1 MYAKIITDIAHQDV
15 DRIYTYGVP
24 QELEETIKPG
34 MRVIVP
40 FGGRK
45 AIEGYVLD
53 TASTSSVD
61 PAKLKYILSACDEYP
76 ALNPD
81 QLELAKWMAQ
91 EYHCMRASILRLFLP
106 AEMRGGRINKK
117 YRTMASLSEDEQ
129 ALQKVLSS
137 GRTGEKQR
145 RAISM
150 LMSHGRL
157 DCADIEK
164 ALGGAGTTL
173 KTLEKHGVIRL
184 EKEEIRRNPYESLST
199 APVKWHALKPMQES
213 ALKHIIRNM
222 SEGRDILLHGITGSG
237 KTEVYM
243 RAIQHV
249 LEHGGSA
256 IMLIPE
262 ISLTPQTVER
272 FRQRFGERV
281 AVLHS
286 ALSAGERYDEWRRIR
301 LSEARV
307 VVGARS
313 AVFAPCE
320 NLKLIII
327 DEAHENSYNAEGHP
341 AYRGI
346 EVAKKRMRLC
356 GGALVLGSA
365 TPSVEQYYEA
375 KNGGYDIIELTERI
389 NGRPLPQIEVADMT
403 AELAAGNKSIF
414 SRSAFRRA

>member
-1 MYAKIITDIAHQDV
+1 MDGAGISLYARQH
-15 DRIYTYGVP
+15 
-24 QELEETIKPG
+24 
-34 MRVIVP
+34 
-40 FGGRK
+40 
-45 AIEGYVLD
+45 
-53 TASTSSVD
+53 
-61 PAKLKYILSACDEYP
+61 
-76 ALNPD
+76 
-81 QLELAKWMAQ
+81 
-91 EYHCMRASILRLFLP
+91 LRLFLP

>member
-61 PAKLKYILSACDEYP
+61 PVKLKYILSACDEYP

-313 AVFAPCE
+313 AV
-320 NLKLIII
+320 LR
-327 DEAHENSYNAEGHP
+327 P
-341 AYRGI
+341 AKI
-346 EVAKKRMRLC
+346 
-356 GGALVLGSA
+356 
-365 TPSVEQYYEA
+365 
-375 KNGGYDIIELTERI
+375 
-389 NGRPLPQIEVADMT
+389 
-403 AELAAGNKSIF
+403 
-414 SRSAFRRA
+414 